1 MTKVVVIIGFLV
13 SFAAGL
19 VVGIGT
25 KNLPDPKGSPAG
37 SPTSAPSTHPSGR
50 GVLPMALNLTPEQ
63 QEKMKKIWSSGPPH
77 GHNGD
82 DPRRAAR
89 DERDAAIVALMTPE
103 QKTKY
108 DEVQKQYQDRLTAMD
123 QEFREDF
130 QRKVKETDEILSPEQ
145 SAKYHEFLNRHQPFE
160 HGPHDHGDRGFRD
173 NRRGD
178 DRATSQP
185 RSQP

>member
-25 KNLPDPKGSPAG
+25 KNPPAQAG
-37 SPTSAPSTHPSGR
+37 SPTTAPSTHPSGPGR

-63 QEKMKKIWSSGPPH
+63 QEKMKKIWSSGPPR

-82 DPRRAAR
+82 DPRRTAR
-89 DERDAAIVALMTPE
+89 DERDAAIQALLTPE

-108 DEVQKQYQDRLTAMD
+108 D
-123 QEFREDF
+123 
-130 QRKVKETDEILSPEQ
+130 
-145 SAKYHEFLNRHQPFE
+145 
-160 HGPHDHGDRGFRD
+160 
-173 NRRGD
+173 
-178 DRATSQP
+178 
-185 RSQP
+185 